1 MVRKNLNEIRDSGI
15 NLFIGI
21 NLNFF
26 FFFQMYQR
34 VIYISEIVYLS
45 LLLLIICFFFQTNE
59 DWRLNGLLYD
69 ASNRLLLLYHKCCV
83 RLWIR
88 IRNLSDWLF
97 FLLTELEMLRR
108 RKRMTSAL
116 IEIGKREYRRRRVTW
131 RCQLS
136 KPTNSAMD
144 VFFSFH

>member
-1 MVRKNLNEIRDSGI
+1 MSLMR
-15 NLFIGI
+15 
-21 NLNFF
+21 
-26 FFFQMYQR
+26 
-34 VIYISEIVYLS
+34 SETRYWPNYSCLVYLKNFN
-45 LLLLIICFFFQTNE
+45 IRCFCN
-59 DWRLNGLLYD
+59 
-69 ASNRLLLLYHKCCV
+69 
-83 RLWIR
+83 
-88 IRNLSDWLF
+88 
-97 FLLTELEMLRR
+97 ELEMLRR